1 MKTEQSRRDFLKKSI
16 GAGAL
21 LGFPTIIPASVLGKN
36 GAVAPS
42 NRAAIGVIGCG
53 SRSGSCGAYVN
64 YAKSDI
70 LAVCDPFATR
80 RAEKAKM
87 WGASH
92 QYTDFRELLA
102 RDDIDAVHVV
112 TPDHWHVP
120 ISLAAAR
127 AGKDVYCEKP
137 LGISIEQDIA
147 AREIVEKH
155 NRVFQYGT
163 QQRSVDACRMGLE
176 VVLNGHI
183 GDVQEVY
190 VWAPGGRA
198 GPNPTEKPVPAGLDY
213 DIWLGPAPDAPYSE
227 ERVSKAGGW
236 FIYDYSIGFIGGWG
250 AHPLDILQWWADQMQ
265 LGIPVEYKTEGTL
278 PQRGLFNTLVN
289 WRMEATY
296 TNGLKMHF
304 LDTAWAN
311 DASKTVIPADMR
323 ACAEKNPNGTLFVG
337 SKGWLCVSR
346 GVITASSEA
355 LRRKAKDPGPI
366 RLPVS
371 RNHFGNFVDCV
382 LNREQPIASLDSG
395 IRSDI
400 ISHMGDICVRTGETL
415 GWDPVKETIIGS
427 DDAVA
432 MMHRPMRAPWSL

>member
-1 MKTEQSRRDFLKKSI
+1 MNTEQSRRDFLKKSI
-16 GAGAL
+16 AAGAL
-21 LGFPTIIPASVLGKN
+21 LGFPSIIPASVLGKN
-36 GAVAPS
+36 GAIAPS

-53 SRSGSCGAYVN
+53 SRSGSCSGYVN
-64 YAKSDI
+64 YPKSDI
-70 LAVCDPFATR
+70 LAVCDPFAGR
-80 RAEKAKM
+80 RAKKAKI

-92 QYTDFRELLA
+92 QYSDFRELLA

-147 AREIVEKH
+147 AREIVEQHK
-155 NRVFQYGT
+155 RVFQYGT
-163 QQRSVDACRMGLE
+163 QQRSMDACRMGLE
-176 VVLNGHI
+176 IVLNGHI

-190 VWAPGGRA
+190 VWAPGGRH
-198 GPNPTEKPVPAGLDY
+198 GPTPVEKPVPEGFAY
-213 DIWLGPAPDAPYSE
+213 DMWLGPAAEMPYSD
-227 ERVSKAGGW
+227 ERVAPAGGW

-250 AHPLDILQWWADQMQ
+250 AHPLDMLQWWADEKN

-278 PQRGLFNTLVN
+278 PLHGMYNTLLN
-289 WRMEATY
+289 WSMEATY
-296 TNGLKMHF
+296 ANGLKLQF
-304 LDTAWAN
+304 QDTTWAA
-311 DASKTVIPADMR
+311 DASKSVVPAAMR
-323 ACAEKNPNGTLFVG
+323 FCAEKNPNGTLFVG
-337 SKGWLCVSR
+337 SKGWICVSR
-346 GVITASSEA
+346 GAITASSEE

-371 RNHFGNFVDCV
+371 RNHFGNFADCV

-400 ISHMGDICVRTGETL
+400 ISHMGDIGVRTGETL
-415 GWDPVKETIIGS
+415 GWDPIKETIVGS
-427 DDAVA
+427 ADAVQ
-432 MMHRPMRAPWSL
+432 MMRRPMRAPWPL

>member
-36 GAVAPS
+36 GAIAPS

-53 SRSGSCGAYVN
+53 SRSAACGAYVN

-70 LAVCDPFATR
+70 LAVCDPFKSR
-80 RAEKAKM
+80 QQEKAAV

-155 NRVFQYGT
+155 KRVFQYGT
-163 QQRSVDACRMGLE
+163 QQRSMDASRMGLE

-198 GPNPTEKPVPAGLDY
+198 GPNPVETPVPAGLDY
-213 DIWLGPAPDAPYSE
+213 NMWLGSAPDAPYSE
-227 ERVSKAGGW
+227 QRVSKAGGW

-250 AHPLDILQWWADQMQ
+250 AHPLDMLQWWADEMH
-265 LGIPVEYKTEGTL
+265 LGIPVKYKTEGTF
-278 PQRGLFNTLVN
+278 PQRGLFNTLIN

-296 TNGLKMHF
+296 ANGLKMNF
-304 LDTAWAN
+304 LDTSWAN
-311 DASKTVIPADMR
+311 DASKTVIPAAMR
-323 ACAEKNPNGTLFVG
+323 ACVEKNPNGTLFVG

-371 RNHFGNFVDCV
+371 RDHFGNFADCV

-400 ISHMGDICVRTGETL
+400 ISHMGDICARTGETL